1 MVRSFIWNTYQGEQ
15 ESVLTFPLTSVT
27 SRSQCCQNCPGHLQ
41 LWKHFRTQRAGIE
54 RLLIVKRSW
63 YQWTEVINILMESWV
78 NVEKPESALAPRMT
92 FGLCYRSLMP
102 AAMLEL
108 NMALE

>member
-1 MVRSFIWNTYQGEQ
+1 M
-15 ESVLTFPLTSVT
+15 
-27 SRSQCCQNCPGHLQ
+27 
-41 LWKHFRTQRAGIE
+41 
-54 RLLIVKRSW
+54 KRSW

-78 NVEKPESALAPRMT
+78 NVEKPESAQAPRMT
-92 FGLCYRSLMP
+92 FGLCYRSLIP